1 MPKRKIGLTTKEI
14 QKLLIDLED
23 EIFDDSDS
31 DCELENEEDL
41 DQSINFNVVAEDE
54 LISQKQNEIFWEN
67 PQIFHKAKILPFTGN
82 IMIRGAA
89 ELCET
94 ESDFFNCIFKNSIVK
109 KVTDET
115 NIYAARILQNATP
128 SNSRRHNPAR
138 TQSNE
143 VEMIKFLALI
153 LLMGHIEK
161 DNVKKEYWSTD
172 PMLET
177 PFFRTV
183 MPRDRFL
190 NLLRFL
196 HFEDNNIPDKTA
208 LDYDRLWKL
217 RYVFDSLNNSFQ
229 NIYNPSEELAIDE
242 GNVQTKRGGVIFKT
256 SLRFEES
263 KEKLSQLSVTRLRSQ
278 CV

>member
-1 MPKRKIGLTTKEI
+1 MPKRKRGLTTEEI

-54 LISQKQNEIFWEN
+54 LISQEQNEIFWEN

-115 NIYAARILQNATP
+115 NIYAASILQNATP
-128 SNSRRHNPAR
+128 SNSRRHNPAW
-138 TQSNE
+138 TQTNE

-161 DNVKKEYWSTD
+161 DNVKEYWSTD

-177 PFFRTV
+177 PLF
-183 MPRDRFL
+183 
-190 NLLRFL
+190 
-196 HFEDNNIPDKTA
+196 
-208 LDYDRLWKL
+208 
-217 RYVFDSLNNSFQ
+217 
-229 NIYNPSEELAIDE
+229 
-242 GNVQTKRGGVIFKT
+242 
-256 SLRFEES
+256 
-263 KEKLSQLSVTRLRSQ
+263 
-278 CV
+278 